1 MLTLDKFEEASEKG
15 AFSSVQE
22 VNRNREKINSKA
34 YTMRFKKS
42 LLSKCE
48 QLAFAL

>member
-1 MLTLDKFEEASEKG
+1 MALNETTTCNFGLFEGASEKG

-34 YTMRFKKS
+34 
-42 LLSKCE
+42 
-48 QLAFAL
+48 